1 MVAAY
6 GGAGSRLAGDE
17 EGKRGVASTEEM
29 RQSYPEPV
37 IGVGADGH
45 PVCDHSIGVLVA
57 FPTTLTGSGDLELL
71 VHPAQVAAWR
81 AFATVMRRMDYVIF
95 DPRTGTAA
103 CRNIDDAPFGRT
115 SLHAHLSAIDLNPSA
130 NTGGAT
136 DQPPELQAA
145 LRRIATNRGDAAFRN
160 LTTDRMHW
168 QIDCTRAS
176 LATGIDPATIT
187 DPPPTTTE
195 DELMMD
201 RATWRRVQEALQR
214 LSPPL
219 YGGQPIDGIPG
230 RNTNAAVRAFE
241 RRVGLTQRG
250 VMGPLLD
257 PEAGIWPA
265 TREMLFAATVPS
277 P

>member
-1 MVAAY
+1 M
-6 GGAGSRLAGDE
+6 
-17 EGKRGVASTEEM
+17 ASTEQM

-45 PVCDHSIGVLVA
+45 PVCDHSIGVSVP
-57 FPTTLTGSGDLELL
+57 FPTTLTGSGEIEYL

-81 AFATVMRRMDYVIF
+81 AFARVMRSMSYRIF
-95 DPRTGTAA
+95 DPRTATAA
-103 CRNIDDAPFGRT
+103 CRNIGDVPFGRT
-115 SLHAHLSAIDLNPSA
+115 SLHAHLSAIDLNPST
-130 NTGGAT
+130 NTGSAT
-136 DQPPELQAA
+136 DQPVALRLA

-160 LTTDRMHW
+160 LESDRMHW

-176 LATGIDPATIT
+176 LATGIDPATVI
-187 DPPPTTTE
+187 DPPPPTTE

-219 YGGQPIDGIPG
+219 YRGQPIDGIPG
-230 RNTNAAVRAFE
+230 RNTNTAVRAFE

-257 PEAGIWPA
+257 PDAGMWPA
-265 TREMLFAATVPS
+265 TREMLFAATVPPS
-277 P
+277 